1 MFLKS
6 DSISSIIHIFANLLF
21 LLDYFVEYKE
31 RANNC
36 EETDTQNLSIFN
48 LLF

>member
-6 DSISSIIHIFANLLF
+6 DSVSSMIYIFANLLF

-31 RANNC
+31 CANNC
-36 EETDTQNLSIFN
+36 KEIVTQNLSIF
-48 LLF
+48 